1 MTIGEKI
8 IELME
13 TEKVNQTE
21 LAKRLGSDRKN
32 LNQTLRRNKDI
43 KYGQVVEI
51 LDKLGYKVQIVKK

>member
-13 TEKVNQTE
+13 AEKVNQTE